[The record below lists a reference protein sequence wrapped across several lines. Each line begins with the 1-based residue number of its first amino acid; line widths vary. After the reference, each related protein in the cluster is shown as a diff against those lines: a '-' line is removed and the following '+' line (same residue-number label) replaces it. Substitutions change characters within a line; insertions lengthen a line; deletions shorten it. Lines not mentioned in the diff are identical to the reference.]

1 MNKYSKWQILTVV
14 FSIISLCLAG
24 YLYEIETRVP
34 VPEEPEPM
42 KVNFAYQYGF
52 HYGTHIVMNYFDLIE
67 KYTGGKAEGVFY
79 KISGGSSINEGIIA
93 GSIQFGSMSA
103 HAAMKGIDTGIGTK
117 IFASMG
123 CKVAELWTWR
133 DDIQGIEDFAE
144 GDIISV
150 VKIGASHYVSM
161 IKAYADI
168 GRTREEAEAMFG
180 FFSHADAYLLMEQ
193 REIDA
198 QFAGPPY
205 TTQFEDLGYHK
216 IADEMSI
223 WGTPL
228 PGGVLIGDVSFC
240 QEYPDIAA
248 AVMYAWIDA
257 TNWIINNPQEASK
270 IIGEDYGYNEE
281 EAWELWKEANLTWN
295 PVYGLSAVE
304 DLAKTMYDL
313 GLLKNQLTSEDIMF
327 SQTRGTIGR

>member
-1 MNKYSKWQILTVV
+1 MSRYSKWQILTVV

-24 YLYEIETRVP
+24 YIYQVETR
-34 VPEEPEPM
+34 VPEEPEPI

-67 KYTGGKAEGVFY
+67 KYTGGKAEGIFH

-123 CKVAELWTWR
+123 SKVAELWTWR
-133 DDIQGIEDFAE
+133 EDIQGIEDFAE
-144 GDIISV
+144 GDIINV

-161 IKAYADI
+161 IKAYTDI
-168 GRTREEAEAMFG
+168 GKTREEAEAMFG
-180 FFSHADAYLLMEQ
+180 FFSHADGYLLMEQ
-193 REIDA
+193 KEIDA
-198 QFAGPPY
+198 HFAGPPY
-205 TTQFEDLGYHK
+205 TMQFEDLGYHK
-216 IADEMSI
+216 IVDEMSI

-228 PGGVLIGDVSFC
+228 PGGVLIGDVNFC
-240 QEYPDIAA
+240 QEHPDIAA
-248 AVMYAWIDA
+248 AVMYAWTDA

-270 IIGEDYGYNEE
+270 IIGEDYGYSEE
-281 EAWELWKEANLTWN
+281 EAWELWREANLTWN

-313 GLLKNQLTSEDIMF
+313 GLLKSQLTSEDIMF